1 MPGSEHGC
9 SQKQVRLLMEPLDNK
24 IENEV
29 RDFRVPEKPEQVE
42 DTHPEAKMSTD

>member
-1 MPGSEHGC
+1 MPGSGYGC
-9 SQKQVRLLMEPLDNK
+9 PFAEVRLLWEPLDNK